1 MSTAAA
7 AFIGPL
13 DPSCVRVHSPSCL
26 ACECIRLWCLTPYC
40 VTRLSC
46 SLVTLP
52 VLIILQ
58 QVTAVAEIMTP
69 PVVNLQLTNLLPF
82 KAWSRSEYSHACF
95 SHCQEFLPC
104 PHFDHPFPPP
114 PPPPQKNTELHTY
127 IRWYQDMLYCVW
139 IAVDGGCW
147 SLCMWFRLW

>member
-13 DPSCVRVHSPSCL
+13 DPSCVRVHSPPCL
-26 ACECIRLWCLTPYC
+26 ARECIRLWCLTPYC

-58 QVTAVAEIMTP
+58 QGAVVAEIMSP

-114 PPPPQKNTELHTY
+114 PPPPPQRIQNYIPTY
-127 IRWYQDMLYCVW
+127 VGTKTCFIVC
-139 IAVDGGCW
+139 G
-147 SLCMWFRLW
+147 